1 MVGKNVS
8 AADLLVQFRGVLDGM
23 HHRAPEI
30 CWQSL
35 TAALEPTA
43 VALGAEP
50 TAHAD
55 APAWSATVHTLD
67 ASLASDISEAA
78 KAFSLALK
86 EHYRTVTPRDQRV
99 STAIAFLY
107 MDVERPLW
115 SAHPSLE
122 PAPLRSS

>member
-1 MVGKNVS
+1 MVDRNVS
-8 AADLLVQFRGVLDGM
+8 AADLLVQFRGVLGGM
-23 HHRAPEI
+23 RHRAPDL

-35 TAALEPTA
+35 AAALEPTA
-43 VALGAEP
+43 LALGAEP
-50 TAHAD
+50 TAQAD
-55 APAWSATVHTLD
+55 APAWSATVDTLD
-67 ASLASDISEAA
+67 ASLANDISEAT

-122 PAPLRSS
+122 PAALRSP